1 MLYIL
6 SGRLHTVMDDGSA
19 QEFGPG
25 DLGAIPPGHD
35 AWVVGN
41 APAVLLDITGAGVWA
56 KPQ

>member
-1 MLYIL
+1 MLYML
-6 SGRLHTVMDDGSA
+6 SGRLHTVMDDGSEQA
-19 QEFGPG
+19 FGPG

-41 APAVLLDITGAGVWA
+41 APVVALDITGAGVWA